1 MNMRFWKFS
10 LLFLSGMIFSTTVFS
25 HDDECKSIE
34 VPIVFDQYGLPTIE
48 LIINGNSN
56 LALLDLGS
64 KAGLHLP
71 ISDVA
76 SIPNVKY
83 TGKSTKSIN
92 LSGEIFSAKEFIIPT
107 FNVRCL
113 AFENI
118 TGYELNPW
126 ATSIGD
132 KPEGLEE
139 EQIVIGQGFFL
150 DKTIIINYA
159 NKTLVIK
166 SKTETVLP
174 KNKFMPYVLSE
185 EGITIPMRS
194 AIANYQMVL
203 DTGATSSIFAAN
215 KVNIKEPLTVCDFNL
230 GPGITCNLFTAEVSI
245 ASYPFL
251 PNILLY
257 PIDPQFTQ
265 DGLLGG
271 DFFNNFIV
279 ELDFSAK
286 NIAIT
291 PLTPN
296 IL

>member
-1 MNMRFWKFS
+1 MPFGKFS
-10 LLFLSGMIFSTTVFS
+10 LFFLFGVLFSTTVFS
-25 HDDECKSIE
+25 QDDECKSIE

-48 LIINGNSN
+48 LIIDGNSN

-64 KAGLHLP
+64 TAGLHLP

-83 TGKSTKSIN
+83 TGKSVKSIN
-92 LSGEIFSAKEFIIPT
+92 LSGEIFSAKEFIIPMFT
-107 FNVRCL
+107 VRCL

-139 EQIVIGQGFFL
+139 EQQIVIGQGFFL
-150 DKTIIINYA
+150 DKTISINYA

-166 SKTETVLP
+166 SKPETVLP
-174 KNKFMPYVLSE
+174 KNKFMPYVLNE

-215 KVNIKEPLTVCDFNL
+215 KVNIKEPLTVCDLNL
-230 GPGITCNLFTAEVSI
+230 GPGITCNLFTAEVGI
-245 ASYPFL
+245 AGYPFL

-286 NIAIT
+286 SIALT
-291 PLTPN
+291 PLAPGV
-296 IL
+296 L